1 VRQDWIRIRT
11 SDTWDLDL
19 GLTLKSSLRPAVA
32 RSIVAGALIAIPAI
46 LAIIIQ
52 KDLPLNIQVVL
63 VIASL
68 IARTLGAAAVVF
80 GYEVFS

>member
-1 VRQDWIRIRT
+1 MRQDWIRIRT